1 MQALKE
7 ANVHQID
14 KKSVKVN
21 GLIYKEKSGSVYK
34 GMCDGKPV
42 VIKKISLENSCLPRE
57 CLIHA
62 SISHN
67 EGIVDFLGVVLMD
80 DYEAMIVMEHTEG
93 SISNYIQQNKL
104 VLTVDQSLAWALQV
118 AQGMEHLHSH
128 NIIHRDL
135 KAANIH
141 LSAGKVAKIRGFG
154 VARYLDGAGEQS
166 GERGTPR
173 WMAPEVM
180 KKSKAL
186 ITPKCDVFSYGVL
199 LYEFFVHKR
208 PFENLSDT
216 MASMKILKGERPND
230 FPSSV
235 PKYIQ
240 RLIQD
245 CWSDDANKRPTFNE
259 VQSILAKKDS
269 E

>member
-1 MQALKE
+1 MQPLKE
-7 ANVHQID
+7 ANVRQID
-14 KKSVKVN
+14 KESIKVN
-21 GLIYKEKSGSVYK
+21 GLIHKEKSGSVYK
-34 GMCDGKPV
+34 GTWNGKPV

-57 CLIHA
+57 CIIHA

-67 EGIVDFLGVVLMD
+67 EGIVDFLGVALMD
-80 DYEAMIVMEHTEG
+80 DYEAMMIMEHTEG
-93 SISNYIQQNKL
+93 SISNYLQKNKL

-118 AQGMEHLHSH
+118 ARGMEHLHSH

-141 LSAGKVAKIRGFG
+141 LSAGNVAKIRGFG
-154 VARYLDGAGEQS
+154 VARYLDGPAKQS
-166 GERGTPR
+166 GDRGTPR

-180 KKSKAL
+180 EQANAL
-186 ITPKCDVFSYGVL
+186 ITSKCDVFSYGML
-199 LYEFFVHKR
+199 LYEFFVHKC
-208 PFENLSDT
+208 PFENLAEIK
-216 MASMKILKGERPND
+216 ASMKIVKGERPND

-259 VQSILAKKDS
+259 VQSILAKKD
-269 E
+269 